1 MDVDLIF
8 RIAAVGI
15 LVAVL
20 GQLLTRSGRE
30 EQALMTTLAGL
41 IVVLMLIV
49 QEISQAVYD
58 DEKRVRVLNGLIAA
72 CGLVLLV
79 LVLSMTLK
87 KDVPA
92 IAFLLTLTAGALILL
107 RAFDLVGGTMQAV
120 FGLLAQ
126 GGITQSLYLPVLKT
140 VGVAVVVRIMS
151 ALCRDSGQSALAAK
165 LEIVGAVLA
174 LSMCLPLLE
183 QVLELVADW
192 TI

>member
-1 MDVDLIF
+1 M
-8 RIAAVGI
+8 
-15 LVAVL
+15 
-20 GQLLTRSGRE
+20 
-30 EQALMTTLAGL
+30 
-41 IVVLMLIV
+41 
-49 QEISQAVYD
+49 
-58 DEKRVRVLNGLIAA
+58 NGLIAA

-92 IAFLLTLTAGALILL
+92 IAFLLTLTAGVLILL
-107 RAFDLVGGTMQAV
+107 RAFDLVGDTMQR
-120 FGLLAQ
+120 FSGLLAQ

>member
-1 MDVDLIF
+1 MN
-8 RIAAVGI
+8 
-15 LVAVL
+15 
-20 GQLLTRSGRE
+20 S
-30 EQALMTTLAGL
+30 
-41 IVVLMLIV
+41 
-49 QEISQAVYD
+49 
-58 DEKRVRVLNGLIAA
+58 LIAA

-87 KDVPA
+87 KDAPA
-92 IAFLLTLTAGALILL
+92 IAFLLTLTAGVLILL
-107 RAFDLVGGTMQAV
+107 RAFALVGGTMQR
-120 FGLLAQ
+120 FSGLLTQ

-165 LEIVGAVLA
+165 LEIMGAILA

>member
-1 MDVDLIF
+1 MN
-8 RIAAVGI
+8 
-15 LVAVL
+15 
-20 GQLLTRSGRE
+20 S
-30 EQALMTTLAGL
+30 
-41 IVVLMLIV
+41 
-49 QEISQAVYD
+49 
-58 DEKRVRVLNGLIAA
+58 LIAA

-87 KDVPA
+87 KDAPA
-92 IAFLLTLTAGALILL
+92 IAFLLTLTAGVLILL
-107 RAFDLVGGTMQAV
+107 RAFALVGGTMQR
-120 FGLLAQ
+120 FSGLLAQ

-165 LEIVGAVLA
+165 LEIMGAILA

-183 QVLELVADW
+183 QVLELVTDW

>member
-1 MDVDLIF
+1 MN
-8 RIAAVGI
+8 
-15 LVAVL
+15 
-20 GQLLTRSGRE
+20 S
-30 EQALMTTLAGL
+30 
-41 IVVLMLIV
+41 
-49 QEISQAVYD
+49 
-58 DEKRVRVLNGLIAA
+58 LIAA

-87 KDVPA
+87 KDAPA
-92 IAFLLTLTAGALILL
+92 IAFLLTLTAGVLILL
-107 RAFDLVGGTMQAV
+107 RAFALVGGTMQRLS
-120 FGLLAQ
+120 GLLAQ

-165 LEIVGAVLA
+165 LEIMGAVLA

-183 QVLELVADW
+183 QVLVLVADW

>member
-1 MDVDLIF
+1 MN
-8 RIAAVGI
+8 
-15 LVAVL
+15 
-20 GQLLTRSGRE
+20 S
-30 EQALMTTLAGL
+30 
-41 IVVLMLIV
+41 
-49 QEISQAVYD
+49 
-58 DEKRVRVLNGLIAA
+58 LIAA

-87 KDVPA
+87 KDAPA
-92 IAFLLTLTAGALILL
+92 IAFLLTLTAGVLILL
-107 RAFDLVGGTMQAV
+107 RAFALVGGTMQR
-120 FGLLAQ
+120 FSGLLTQ

-165 LEIVGAVLA
+165 LEIMGAILA

-183 QVLELVADW
+183 QVLELMADW

>member
-1 MDVDLIF
+1 M
-8 RIAAVGI
+8 
-15 LVAVL
+15 
-20 GQLLTRSGRE
+20 
-30 EQALMTTLAGL
+30 
-41 IVVLMLIV
+41 
-49 QEISQAVYD
+49 
-58 DEKRVRVLNGLIAA
+58 NGLIAA

-92 IAFLLTLTAGALILL
+92 IAFLLTLTAGVLILL
-107 RAFDLVGGTMQAV
+107 QAFDLVGGTMQR
-120 FGLLAQ
+120 FSGLLAQ

>member
-1 MDVDLIF
+1 M
-8 RIAAVGI
+8 
-15 LVAVL
+15 
-20 GQLLTRSGRE
+20 
-30 EQALMTTLAGL
+30 
-41 IVVLMLIV
+41 
-49 QEISQAVYD
+49 
-58 DEKRVRVLNGLIAA
+58 NGLIAA

-87 KDVPA
+87 KDAPA
-92 IAFLLTLTAGALILL
+92 IAFLLTLTAGVLILL
-107 RAFDLVGGTMQAV
+107 RAFDLVGGTMQR
-120 FGLLAQ
+120 FSGLLVQ

>member
-1 MDVDLIF
+1 MN
-8 RIAAVGI
+8 
-15 LVAVL
+15 
-20 GQLLTRSGRE
+20 S
-30 EQALMTTLAGL
+30 
-41 IVVLMLIV
+41 
-49 QEISQAVYD
+49 
-58 DEKRVRVLNGLIAA
+58 LIAA

-87 KDVPA
+87 KDAPA
-92 IAFLLTLTAGALILL
+92 IAFLLTLTAGVLILL
-107 RAFDLVGGTMQAV
+107 RAFDLVGGTMQR
-120 FGLLAQ
+120 FSGLLAQ

-140 VGVAVVVRIMS
+140 VGVAVVVRIIS
-151 ALCRDSGQSALAAK
+151 ALCRDSGQSALAVK

>member
-1 MDVDLIF
+1 M
-8 RIAAVGI
+8 
-15 LVAVL
+15 
-20 GQLLTRSGRE
+20 
-30 EQALMTTLAGL
+30 
-41 IVVLMLIV
+41 
-49 QEISQAVYD
+49 
-58 DEKRVRVLNGLIAA
+58 NGLIAA

-92 IAFLLTLTAGALILL
+92 IAFLLTLTAGVLILL
-107 RAFDLVGGTMQAV
+107 RAFDLVGGTMQR
-120 FGLLAQ
+120 FSGLLAQ

-165 LEIVGAVLA
+165 LEIMGAVLA

-183 QVLELVADW
+183 QVLVLVEDW

>member
-1 MDVDLIF
+1 M
-8 RIAAVGI
+8 
-15 LVAVL
+15 
-20 GQLLTRSGRE
+20 
-30 EQALMTTLAGL
+30 
-41 IVVLMLIV
+41 
-49 QEISQAVYD
+49 
-58 DEKRVRVLNGLIAA
+58 NGLIAA

-87 KDVPA
+87 KDAPA
-92 IAFLLTLTAGALILL
+92 IAFLLTLTAGVLILL
-107 RAFDLVGGTMQAV
+107 RAFDLVGGTMQR
-120 FGLLAQ
+120 FSGLLAQ

>member
-1 MDVDLIF
+1 MN
-8 RIAAVGI
+8 
-15 LVAVL
+15 
-20 GQLLTRSGRE
+20 S
-30 EQALMTTLAGL
+30 
-41 IVVLMLIV
+41 
-49 QEISQAVYD
+49 
-58 DEKRVRVLNGLIAA
+58 LIAA

-87 KDVPA
+87 KDAPA
-92 IAFLLTLTAGALILL
+92 IAFLLTLTAGVLILL
-107 RAFDLVGGTMQAV
+107 RAFALVGGTMQR
-120 FGLLAQ
+120 FSGLLTQ

-165 LEIVGAVLA
+165 LEIMGAILA

-183 QVLELVADW
+183 QVRELVADW

>member
-1 MDVDLIF
+1 MN
-8 RIAAVGI
+8 
-15 LVAVL
+15 
-20 GQLLTRSGRE
+20 S
-30 EQALMTTLAGL
+30 
-41 IVVLMLIV
+41 
-49 QEISQAVYD
+49 
-58 DEKRVRVLNGLIAA
+58 LIAA

-87 KDVPA
+87 KDAPA
-92 IAFLLTLTAGALILL
+92 IAFLLTLTAGVVILL
-107 RAFDLVGGTMQAV
+107 RAFALVGGTMQR
-120 FGLLAQ
+120 FSGLLAQ

-165 LEIVGAVLA
+165 LEIMGAILA

-183 QVLELVADW
+183 QVLELVTDW

>member
-1 MDVDLIF
+1 M
-8 RIAAVGI
+8 
-15 LVAVL
+15 
-20 GQLLTRSGRE
+20 
-30 EQALMTTLAGL
+30 
-41 IVVLMLIV
+41 
-49 QEISQAVYD
+49 
-58 DEKRVRVLNGLIAA
+58 IAA

-87 KDVPA
+87 KDAPA
-92 IAFLLTLTAGALILL
+92 IAFLLTLTAGVLILL
-107 RAFDLVGGTMQAV
+107 RAFALVGGTMQR
-120 FGLLAQ
+120 FSGLLAQ

-165 LEIVGAVLA
+165 LEIMGAILA

-183 QVLELVADW
+183 QVLELVTDW

>member
-1 MDVDLIF
+1 M
-8 RIAAVGI
+8 
-15 LVAVL
+15 
-20 GQLLTRSGRE
+20 
-30 EQALMTTLAGL
+30 
-41 IVVLMLIV
+41 
-49 QEISQAVYD
+49 
-58 DEKRVRVLNGLIAA
+58 NGLIAA

-92 IAFLLTLTAGALILL
+92 IAFLLTLTAGVLILL
-107 RAFDLVGGTMQAV
+107 RAFDLVGGTMQR
-120 FGLLAQ
+120 FSGLLAQ

-140 VGVAVVVRIMS
+140 VGVAVVVRIIS
-151 ALCRDSGQSALAAK
+151 ALCRDSGQSALAVK

-183 QVLELVADW
+183 QVLALVADW

>member
-1 MDVDLIF
+1 M
-8 RIAAVGI
+8 
-15 LVAVL
+15 
-20 GQLLTRSGRE
+20 
-30 EQALMTTLAGL
+30 
-41 IVVLMLIV
+41 
-49 QEISQAVYD
+49 
-58 DEKRVRVLNGLIAA
+58 NGLIAA

-87 KDVPA
+87 KDAPA
-92 IAFLLTLTAGALILL
+92 IAFLLTLTAGVLILL
-107 RAFDLVGGTMQAV
+107 RAFALVGGTMQR
-120 FGLLAQ
+120 FSGLLAQ

-165 LEIVGAVLA
+165 LEIMGAVLA

-183 QVLELVADW
+183 QVLVLVADW

>member
-1 MDVDLIF
+1 MN
-8 RIAAVGI
+8 
-15 LVAVL
+15 
-20 GQLLTRSGRE
+20 S
-30 EQALMTTLAGL
+30 
-41 IVVLMLIV
+41 
-49 QEISQAVYD
+49 
-58 DEKRVRVLNGLIAA
+58 LIAA

-87 KDVPA
+87 KDAPA
-92 IAFLLTLTAGALILL
+92 IAFLLTLTAGVLILL
-107 RAFDLVGGTMQAV
+107 RAFALVDGTMQR
-120 FGLLAQ
+120 FSGLLTQ

-165 LEIVGAVLA
+165 LEIMGAILA

>member
-1 MDVDLIF
+1 M
-8 RIAAVGI
+8 
-15 LVAVL
+15 
-20 GQLLTRSGRE
+20 
-30 EQALMTTLAGL
+30 
-41 IVVLMLIV
+41 
-49 QEISQAVYD
+49 
-58 DEKRVRVLNGLIAA
+58 NGLIAA

-92 IAFLLTLTAGALILL
+92 IAFLLTLMAGVLILL
-107 RAFDLVGGTMQAV
+107 RAFDLVGGTMQR
-120 FGLLAQ
+120 FSGLLAQ

-140 VGVAVVVRIMS
+140 VGVAVVVRIIS

>member
-1 MDVDLIF
+1 MN
-8 RIAAVGI
+8 
-15 LVAVL
+15 
-20 GQLLTRSGRE
+20 S
-30 EQALMTTLAGL
+30 
-41 IVVLMLIV
+41 
-49 QEISQAVYD
+49 
-58 DEKRVRVLNGLIAA
+58 LIAA

-87 KDVPA
+87 KDAPA
-92 IAFLLTLTAGALILL
+92 IAFLLTLTAGVLILL
-107 RAFDLVGGTMQAV
+107 RAFALVGGTMQR
-120 FGLLAQ
+120 FSGLLTQ

-140 VGVAVVVRIMS
+140 VGEAVVVRIMS

-165 LEIVGAVLA
+165 LEIMGAILA